1 VARRAEDAAVVIRL
15 AAVRRRIGPFATLLF
30 CLALSPRP
38 ALAQDVGHGTF
49 YLFGISRDFAVVAI
63 DSRDMIK
70 TTARDRFND
79 RTCKIRP
86 LSPTAFFFSVGIETA
101 IREATGKTVF
111 EARDIAKDAFA
122 GAGSA
127 GDFTNLAETW
137 ASRMERTL
145 RKLPLS
151 PSIMKD
157 MAAKGY
163 FVGARGF
170 FIGTAPDG
178 DIVIGTGT
186 ITYRPEGKV
195 HFVHAAEAVTPTATP
210 RVAQSANQPAL
221 DVEKEFVNGGQT
233 DRAKK
238 IIQDN
243 AWAKIGDG
251 ADGQAQRFE
260 NIVAAVRD
268 WSGNPAIGG
277 DIAVI
282 ILERGKTVR
291 WFHRPDYCPEK

>member
-1 VARRAEDAAVVIRL
+1 VARCAEEAAVVIRL
-15 AAVRRRIGPFATLLF
+15 ATVRRGTGPLATLLF
-30 CLALSPRP
+30 CLASSPLA
-38 ALAQDVGHGTF
+38 ALAQDIGHGTF
-49 YLFGISRDFAVVAI
+49 YLFGISSDFAVVAI
-63 DSRDMIK
+63 DSRDMLK
-70 TTARDRFND
+70 TTATDRFND

-86 LSPTAFFFSVGIETA
+86 LPPTAFFFSVGIETA
-101 IREATGKTVF
+101 IQQATGKTIF
-111 EARDIAKDAFA
+111 EARDMAKDVYAS
-122 GAGSA
+122 AGSSR
-127 GDFTNLAETW
+127 DFTNLAETW
-137 ASRMERTL
+137 ASRMEATL
-145 RKLPLS
+145 RQLPLS
-151 PSIMKD
+151 PSIMKGL
-157 MAAKGY
+157 AAKGY
-163 FVGARGF
+163 FAGARGF
-170 FIGTAPDG
+170 FVGTNADG
-178 DIVIGTGT
+178 DIAVGTGA
-186 ITYRPEGKV
+186 ITYRAEGKV
-195 HFVHAAEAVTPTATP
+195 HFTHAAEAIAPTATL
-210 RVAQSANQPAL
+210 RIAQSANQPAL